1 MSELRWT
8 LTREEQEHYIDLL
21 TAELAP
27 LRTRVGISQGEIA
40 YLIGVSRQTYSA
52 IELKKKRMSWNTYLS
67 LIFFFDSSTASH
79 EELHN
84 KGIYPERMVMRFNEG
99 RNTSLGSTS
108 AQAEKI
114 NSILAQLDDQA
125 RHTVK
130 TTIMVEYARCKKLP
144 GDAVIR
150 AFDGTDYSGSLIGD
164 EWKRKTDEAIRNLK
178 SND

>member
-1 MSELRWT
+1 
-8 LTREEQEHYIDLL
+8 
-21 TAELAP
+21 
-27 LRTRVGISQGEIA
+27 
-40 YLIGVSRQTYSA
+40 
-52 IELKKKRMSWNTYLS
+52 
-67 LIFFFDSSTASH
+67 
-79 EELHN
+79 
-84 KGIYPERMVMRFNEG
+84 MVMRFNEG